1 MHWTAVTLPSYGP
14 PHGSRPPAVP
24 TANRPAVIG
33 ERTVIPPIFVGIG
46 GDSGSGKST
55 LVSAFHDLLGAER
68 ITTICLDD
76 YHSLDRRERA
86 LLGLTPLNP
95 RANNFALME
104 EQLWALKRGEPIAKP
119 VYDHSDGTFRPPERV
134 DPNEV
139 VIIQGLHPFLLP
151 GIREAFDLKVWLDP
165 EPQLRIRWKLQR
177 DVAKR
182 GYDETQVR
190 AEIEA
195 RRADAEAHIRPQRAW
210 ADMVVRFSSPAR
222 GPAPGNTDH
231 LNVRLTQRHS
241 IPQLAFEHGLHN
253 GHTVRLHND
262 ITDEDGRRSDVIEID
277 GGISVDDAARIEQA
291 VWDHASERHHH
302 LHRLRQRELGSYDE
316 PRGRR
321 HSDPL
326 GLTQLILAHRI
337 LSAQKSLLVRMRAD
351 DYAAISH
358 HLAPARVSL
367 TETRE

>member
-1 MHWTAVTLPSYGP
+1 MHDMAMSD
-14 PHGSRPPAVP
+14 R
-24 TANRPAVIG
+24 
-33 ERTVIPPIFVGIG
+33 RTEMPPIFVGIG

-55 LVSAFHDLLGAER
+55 LASAFYDLLGTER
-68 ITTICLDD
+68 ITTVCLDD

-86 LLGLTPLNP
+86 LVGLTPLNP

-104 EQLWALKRGEPIAKP
+104 EQLWALKRGAAIAKP
-119 VYDHSDGTFRPPERV
+119 VYDHANGTFRAPERV
-134 DPNEV
+134 EPNEV

-165 EPQLRIRWKLQR
+165 ETRLRIKWKLQR

-182 GYDETQVR
+182 GYDESQVR
-190 AEIEA
+190 AELEA
-195 RRADAEAHIRPQRAW
+195 RRADAEAHIQPQRAQ
-210 ADMVVRFSSPAR
+210 ADLVVRFSSPTEY
-222 GPAPGNTDH
+222 GSLGSTDH

-241 IPQLAFEHGLHN
+241 MPQLEFEHGLDN
-253 GHTVRLHND
+253 GRTVRLRND
-262 ITDEDGRRSDVIEID
+262 VRDEDGCRSDIIEID
-277 GGISVDDAARIEQA
+277 GGISVDDAARLERA

-302 LHRLRQRELGSYDE
+302 LHHLRQKELGSYDE
-316 PRGRR
+316 PDGRR

-337 LSAQKSLLVRMRAD
+337 LSAQKSLLVRVKAE

-358 HLAPARVSL
+358 QLTSPRVNSK
-367 TETRE
+367 ETRE

>member
-1 MHWTAVTLPSYGP
+1 MSGV
-14 PHGSRPPAVP
+14 RPEVS
-24 TANRPAVIG
+24 
-33 ERTVIPPIFVGIG
+33 PIFVGIG

-55 LVSAFHDLLGAER
+55 LASAFYELLGGER
-68 ITTICLDD
+68 ITTVCLDD

-86 LLGLTPLNP
+86 LVGLTPLNP

-104 EQLWALKRGEPIAKP
+104 EQLWALKRGEAIAKP
-119 VYDHSDGTFRPPERV
+119 VYDHADGTFKAPERV
-134 DPNEV
+134 TPNEV

-165 EPQLRIRWKLQR
+165 ETQLRIKWKLQR

-182 GYDETQVR
+182 GYDESEVR

-195 RRADAEAHIRPQRAW
+195 RRADAEAHIQPQRAQ
-210 ADMVVRFSSPAR
+210 ADLVVRFSLPSEDLSPGA
-222 GPAPGNTDH
+222 TDH

-241 IPQLAFEHGLHN
+241 MPQLEFEHALDN
-253 GHTVRLHND
+253 GSTVRLRND
-262 ITDEDGRRSDVIEID
+262 ISDEDGRRSDIIDID
-277 GGISVDDAARIEQA
+277 GRISADDAARIERA

-302 LHRLRQRELGSYDE
+302 LHRMRQKELGSYDE
-316 PRGRR
+316 PDGRR

-337 LSAQKSLLVRMRAD
+337 LSAQKSLLVRVKAD
-351 DYAAISH
+351 DYAAISNQ
-358 HLAPARVSL
+358 LASPRVSS

>member
-1 MHWTAVTLPSYGP
+1 MID
-14 PHGSRPPAVP
+14 R
-24 TANRPAVIG
+24 
-33 ERTVIPPIFVGIG
+33 RTEMAPIFVGIG

-55 LVSAFHDLLGAER
+55 LTAAFYELLGAER
-68 ITTICLDD
+68 ITSVCLDD

-86 LLGLTPLNP
+86 LIGVTPLNP

-104 EQLWALKRGEPIAKP
+104 EQLWALKRGEAIAKP
-119 VYDHSDGTFRPPERV
+119 VYDHADGTFKPPERV
-134 DPNEV
+134 APNEV

-165 EPQLRIRWKLQR
+165 DPGLRIKWKLQR
-177 DVAKR
+177 DIAKR
-182 GYDETQVR
+182 GYNEAEVR

-195 RRADAEAHIRPQRAW
+195 RRADAEAHIQPQRAQ
-210 ADMVVRFSSPAR
+210 ADLVVRFSSP
-222 GPAPGNTDH
+222 GEDLSPGGGDH
-231 LNVRLTQRHS
+231 LDVRLTQRHS
-241 IPQLAFEHGLHN
+241 LPQLAFEHALDN
-253 GHTVRLHND
+253 GSTVRLRND
-262 ITDEDGRRSDVIEID
+262 IRDDDGRRSDVIDIA
-277 GGISVDDAARIEQA
+277 GRISAEDAARIERA

-302 LHRLRQRELGSYDE
+302 LHRRRQRELGSYDE
-316 PRGRR
+316 PQGRR

-337 LSAQKSLLVRMRAD
+337 LSAQKSLLVRVKAD

-358 HLAPARVSL
+358 QLMSSPISS

>member
-1 MHWTAVTLPSYGP
+1 MSGV
-14 PHGSRPPAVP
+14 RPEVS
-24 TANRPAVIG
+24 
-33 ERTVIPPIFVGIG
+33 PIFVGIG

-55 LVSAFHDLLGAER
+55 LASAFYELLGGER
-68 ITTICLDD
+68 ITTVCLDD

-86 LLGLTPLNP
+86 LVGLTPLNP

-104 EQLWALKRGEPIAKP
+104 EQLWALKRGEAIAKP
-119 VYDHSDGTFRPPERV
+119 VYDHADGTFKAPERV
-134 DPNEV
+134 TPNEV
-139 VIIQGLHPFLLP
+139 VIVQGLHPFLLP

-165 EPQLRIRWKLQR
+165 ETQLRIKWKLQR

-182 GYDETQVR
+182 GYDESEVR

-195 RRADAEAHIRPQRAW
+195 RRADAEAHIQPQRAQ
-210 ADMVVRFSSPAR
+210 ADLVVRFSSPSEDLS
-222 GPAPGNTDH
+222 PGATDH

-241 IPQLAFEHGLHN
+241 MAQLEFEHALDN
-253 GHTVRLHND
+253 GSTVRLRND
-262 ITDEDGRRSDVIEID
+262 ISDEDGRRSDIIDIE
-277 GGISVDDAARIEQA
+277 GRISADDAARIERA

-302 LHRLRQRELGSYDE
+302 LHRMRQKELGSYDE
-316 PRGRR
+316 PDGRR

-337 LSAQKSLLVRMRAD
+337 LSAQKSLLVRVKAD
-351 DYAAISH
+351 DYAAISNQ
-358 HLAPARVSL
+358 LASPRVSS